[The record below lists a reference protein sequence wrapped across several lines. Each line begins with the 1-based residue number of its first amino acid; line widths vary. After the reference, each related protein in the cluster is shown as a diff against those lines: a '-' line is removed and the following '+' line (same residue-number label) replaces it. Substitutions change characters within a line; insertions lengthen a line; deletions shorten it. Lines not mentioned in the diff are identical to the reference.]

1 MALLE
6 LNDVRTFFKTK
17 RGIVK
22 AVNGVSYSLDSGKV
36 LGLVGESGSGKS
48 VSAMSVL
55 RLLDENGYIAG
66 GDITFDGKDL
76 VHLSKADM
84 YKIRGNDIS
93 VISAHTNL
101 DKAEGGVNDA
111 LALKLGLRDI
121 QSVES
126 DDPEESGLG
135 RIGSVSETD
144 IRTFALHV
152 KESLSADGVEFSGK
166 VPVKNV
172 CVVGGSGGSVLLDAK
187 KAGAD
192 TLVTGEAKYNQF
204 ADAIENGMNLV
215 VAGHYHTE
223 NVVLESLKDYILST
237 LNDVSVEIFNC
248 KFTEK
253 V

>member
-1 MALLE
+1 MSNV
-6 LNDVRTFFKTK
+6 NDVLYFLDVLAPFDTSMGFDNT
-17 RGIVK
+17 GI
-22 AVNGVSYSLDSGKV
+22 
-36 LGLVGESGSGKS
+36 LVGGKNKKVSKILLTLDVTREAVEKAKNIGAELIVSHHPVIFDSMKRISDESIPY
-48 VSAMSVL
+48 
-55 RLLDENGYIAG
+55 LL
-66 GDITFDGKDL
+66 
-76 VHLSKADM
+76 
-84 YKIRGNDIS
+84 IRNDIS

-192 TLVTGEAKYNQF
+192 TLVTGEVKYNQF

>member
-1 MALLE
+1 MSNV
-6 LNDVRTFFKTK
+6 NDVLYFLDVLAPFDSSMGFDNTGILIGGKNK
-17 RGIVK
+17 RVSKILLTLDVTREAVEKAISVGAELIVSHHPVIFNPMK
-22 AVNGVSYSLDSGKV
+22 RISDDSLQYM
-36 LGLVGESGSGKS
+36 L
-48 VSAMSVL
+48 
-55 RLLDENGYIAG
+55 
-66 GDITFDGKDL
+66 
-76 VHLSKADM
+76 
-84 YKIRGNDIS
+84 IRNDIS

-111 LALKLGLRDI
+111 LALKLGLTDI

-135 RIGSVSETD
+135 RIGRISETD
-144 IRTFALHV
+144 VRSFALHV
-152 KESLSADGVEFSGK
+152 KKSLSADGVEFSGK
-166 VPVKNV
+166 TPVKYV
-172 CVVGGSGGSVLLDAK
+172 CVVGGSGGSALSDAK

-192 TLVTGEAKYNQF
+192 TLVTGEAKYNHF
-204 ADAIENGMNLV
+204 ADALEMGMNLI

-223 NVVLESLKDYILST
+223 NVVLEPLKDYILST

>member
-1 MALLE
+1 MSNV
-6 LNDVRTFFKTK
+6 NDVLYFLDVLAPFNTSMGFDNT
-17 RGIVK
+17 GI
-22 AVNGVSYSLDSGKV
+22 
-36 LGLVGESGSGKS
+36 LVGGKNKK
-48 VSAMSVL
+48 VSKI
-55 RLLDENGYIAG
+55 LLTLDVTREAVEKAKNIGAELIVSHHPVIFNPMKRISDDSIPYM
-66 GDITFDGKDL
+66 L
-76 VHLSKADM
+76 V
-84 YKIRGNDIS
+84 RNDIS

-111 LALKLGLRDI
+111 LALKLGLSDI

-126 DDPEESGLG
+126 SDPDESGLG
-135 RIGSVSETD
+135 RIGSIQETD

-152 KESLSADGVEFSGK
+152 KKSLGADGVEFSGNT
-166 VPVKNV
+166 PVKNV
-172 CVVGGSGGSVLLDAK
+172 CVVGGSGGSALSDAK
-187 KAGAD
+187 NAGAD

-204 ADAIENGMNLV
+204 ADAIEMGMNLV

-223 NVVLESLKDYILST
+223 NVILESLKDYILST

>member
-1 MALLE
+1 MSNV
-6 LNDVRTFFKTK
+6 NDVLYFLDVLAPFDTSMGFDNT
-17 RGIVK
+17 GI
-22 AVNGVSYSLDSGKV
+22 
-36 LGLVGESGSGKS
+36 LVGGKNKKVSKILLTLDVTREAVEKAKNIGAELIVSHHPVIFDPMIRISDESIPY
-48 VSAMSVL
+48 
-55 RLLDENGYIAG
+55 LL
-66 GDITFDGKDL
+66 
-76 VHLSKADM
+76 
-84 YKIRGNDIS
+84 IRNDIS

-126 DDPEESGLG
+126 DDLEESGLG